1 MLILGRPEVVVGLAG
16 SGFLVG
22 TDFRTTFFRLS
33 NSSVNAT
40 DLDSRPV
47 IERNFQLVVVVV
59 VVLHDVKNVINVNVV
74 VILT

>member
-16 SGFLVG
+16 SGFFVG

-47 IERNFQLVVVVV
+47 IERNFQIVVVVN
-59 VVLHDVKNVINVNVV
+59 DVKNVVNVNVV

>member
-16 SGFLVG
+16 SGFFVG

-47 IERNFQLVVVVV
+47 IERNLQLVVVVV
-59 VVLHDVKNVINVNVV
+59 LDYVKNVVNVNVV